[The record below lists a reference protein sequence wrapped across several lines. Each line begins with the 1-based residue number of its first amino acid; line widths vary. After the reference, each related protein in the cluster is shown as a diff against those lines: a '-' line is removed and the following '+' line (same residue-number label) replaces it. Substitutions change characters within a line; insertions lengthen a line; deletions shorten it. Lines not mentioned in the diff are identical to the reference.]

1 MQRAFSEN
9 FVEVIKGQL
18 ASIRGVEVQQLQ
30 VLSMPHPFSPFLTLS
45 ETRLGL
51 GIPSYVI
58 KVLLVLKGYPSYQE
72 HWHGIFT
79 SEAKRLEEELKGLL
93 GQAERKSAAT
103 LLRLPLLVDVEK
115 EPLVRVGELK
125 NLLCHHLLA
134 GESGGESE
142 ILSLDYM
149 LRPYV
154 LLPSLADCG
163 DMTTALEVWDK
174 FCKDRRLP
182 SEEDLFKLHFYHEAL
197 VLEGESKETPDVFLT
212 SDWRYKRLQS

>member
-1 MQRAFSEN
+1 MQRVFSEN
-9 FVEVIKGQL
+9 FVTVIKGQL
-18 ASIRGVEVQQLQ
+18 ASLRGVEAQQLQ

-58 KVLLVLKGYPSYQE
+58 KVLLALKGLPTYEESWQK
-72 HWHGIFT
+72 IFHD
-79 SEAKRLEEELKGLL
+79 EAERLEKELKELL
-93 GQAERKSAAT
+93 GQAERSSAAS

-115 EPLVRVGELK
+115 EPLVRVDQLK
-125 NLLCHHLLA
+125 NLLRHHLLA
-134 GESGGESE
+134 SESGRESE

-163 DMTTALEVWDK
+163 DMTMARDAWKK
-174 FCKDRRLP
+174 FCDRRGL
-182 SEEDLFKLHFYHEAL
+182 SRDEDLFLLHFYHEAL
-197 VLEGESKETPDVFLT
+197 VLEGKSKEAPDVVLT
-212 SDWRYKRLQS
+212 SGWRYQR